1 MPVLSAEQSAN
12 ATTIVAVGQRSA
24 VPLRGQVVAVVT
36 ALQES
41 GLRNLPFGDR
51 DSLGLFQQR
60 PSQGWGT
67 ATQILDPGYAASRF
81 YVALLTVPGWR
92 RLPVAAAA
100 QAVQRSA
107 FPDGYARWED
117 EAAGVVGA
125 LTAST
130 PVSSIGC
137 GASSDTGTTM
147 TPAAVRTVL
156 AFAAAQVGD
165 RYVLGANGPDSWDCS
180 SLVQAAFWA
189 AGVALPRTAAA
200 QYGWL
205 EARGQLATGPVRLV
219 SLRPGDLLFSR
230 GAEPRLAARR
240 AAGWARRSLRRCRCR
255 PGGQGLGGRRHRAA
269 LQRPRPDRGHRRRP
283 GRDDG
288 AHHPRPAASSPAERS
303 PS

>member
-1 MPVLSAEQSAN
+1 M
-12 ATTIVAVGQRSA
+12 
-24 VPLRGQVVAVVT
+24 RGQVVAVAT

-67 ATQILDPGYAASRF
+67 PTQILDPGYAAGRF
-81 YVALLTVPGWR
+81 YVALLTVPGWQ

-107 FPDGYARWED
+107 VPDAYARWDD
-117 EAAGVVGA
+117 EATGVVAA
-125 LTAST
+125 LSGTAPSAAA
-130 PVSSIGC
+130 GC
-137 GASSDTGTTM
+137 GAPSDAGTTM

-165 RYVLGANGPDSWDCS
+165 SYVLGATGPDSWDCS
-180 SLVQAAFWA
+180 SLVQAAYTA

-219 SLRPGDLLFSR
+219 ALRPGDLLFSR
-230 GAEPRLAARR
+230 GAEPRPATDGQPVGHVALYAGAGVVLE
-240 AAGWARRSLRRCRCR
+240 AKGWADGVTAQRYSDRALTAVTAV
-255 PGGQGLGGRRHRAA
+255 GRVATTAPTIRD
-269 LQRPRPDRGHRRRP
+269 PRPIPVERRP
-283 GRDDG
+283 
-288 AHHPRPAASSPAERS
+288 S
-303 PS
+303 